1 MAPNSLIAGTRMEA
15 TSQPVSPTTAPGL
28 NDSLPDI
35 LRTKRKPRSHL
46 VCQPCRVRKV
56 KCTCETPC
64 QACVERGY
72 PELCQYGYE
81 KSAKRILRGPAGAS
95 GSESDHHER
104 SRPLNEDIKAIR
116 HRLTAIESVLGELR
130 EDIRAL
136 HTHRQAT
143 AAAPVTAKAT
153 SAPSET
159 EPDAVQ
165 VLPAE
170 AALSGNPVYL
180 GGNSVPAMVMALAS
194 DNTPDG
200 AVQNILGKSIL
211 PIFCLDNESATY
223 PFVDL
228 WGIPHGSFKRVELL
242 CKLLPATDA
251 ECIQTFGQYRDT
263 AHVVFPGV
271 TNITQFESDLL
282 EFLRKRSSTSLIVRN
297 AALEEQEV
305 YGKDLHWLGLLFA
318 ILASGVQCSH
328 LPRRERQMKSQVYGT
343 NTSICRAAHY
353 GS

>member
-1 MAPNSLIAGTRMEA
+1 MEVNV
-15 TSQPVSPTTAPGL
+15 SQPPSQPASPAADPVP

-35 LRTKRKPRSHL
+35 LRNKRKPRSL
-46 VCQPCRVRKV
+46 QVCQPCRVRKV

-64 QACVERGY
+64 QACIERGH
-72 PELCQYGYE
+72 PELCQYGYG
-81 KSAKRILRGPAGAS
+81 KPAKRIWGGPAGQS
-95 GSESDHHER
+95 RPNSDHHER
-104 SRPLNEDIKAIR
+104 SPAMDDDIEAIR
-116 HRLTAIESVLGELR
+116 DRLAAIESVLGELR
-130 EDIRAL
+130 DEIRAL
-136 HTHRQAT
+136 HAPSQAT
-143 AAAPVTAKAT
+143 EPAPVKASSTVPLKPT

-159 EPDAVQ
+159 ELDAVQ

-194 DNTPDG
+194 DNTPDD

-242 CKLLPATDA
+242 CKLLPAADA

-263 AHVVFPGV
+263 AHVIFPGI

-282 EFLRKRSSTSLIVRN
+282 EFLRSRSSTSLLVRD
-297 AALEEQEV
+297 AALVEQDV

-318 ILASGVQCSH
+318 ILASGAQCSP
-328 LPRRERQMKSQVYGT
+328 LPRKERQMKSQVYGN
-343 NTSICRAAHY
+343 NTATRATRHR
-353 GS
+353 S